1 MSLIDLNELPQPIYP
16 DQVAPT
22 TPEPTETPAPTHTNT
37 HTVENV
43 AEQVTEK
50 VTTTVN
56 EIRDRVG
63 GGDLN
68 SLVRNT
74 KVRIALAVIG
84 VLAVISGISS
94 ITAGQKTTDP
104 PNPPVAA
111 AGSDTDLAGAL
122 DEILFAYTIPANS
135 TFQCMA
141 STMGGAGYTATDV
154 RNLAVDASTLSN
166 AIAGCASAD
175 ELLTET
181 SGLISD
187 LYGPGYT
194 SDCLA
199 GTFATFGGTEWQQW
213 LSISLTAQTVEDV
226 DSLFFSLNPS
236 CFS

>member
-84 VLAVISGISS
+84 VLAVISGISNMAGGAATVS
-94 ITAGQKTTDP
+94 QSGSNGAAPATAGAST
-104 PNPPVAA
+104 PVAA

-122 DEILFAYTIPANS
+122 DEILFAYTTPANS

-213 LSISLTAQTVEDV
+213 LS
-226 DSLFFSLNPS
+226 
-236 CFS
+236 